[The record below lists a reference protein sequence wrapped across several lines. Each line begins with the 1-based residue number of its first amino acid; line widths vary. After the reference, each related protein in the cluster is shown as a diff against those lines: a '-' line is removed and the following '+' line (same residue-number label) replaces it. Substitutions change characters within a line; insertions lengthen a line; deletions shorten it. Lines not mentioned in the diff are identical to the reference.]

1 MSKQESPAQAYEEY
15 LGPTIADPFTRVLL
29 EQITPRDGQRVLDVA
44 SGTGSVARQVAPL
57 VGANGRVVALDVNPE
72 MLAVGRILPAT
83 GAAIEWLEGDATELK
98 LPDAAFDLV
107 LSQQGLQ
114 FFPDRA
120 AALQE
125 MWRVL
130 VAGGDVAVNVWRS
143 LDLHPLH
150 QALFEAVARRLDV
163 PLDTLDIAFSLSNA
177 EELRTLLHDAGFRN
191 VRIIERSLEIRLPA
205 PERFVHLTVLGAA
218 TSIPAFSQMDSTTRT
233 ELVEAVTR
241 ETEPI
246 IRGHRDGDT
255 LVFPMTT
262 HIGTGYKPSESNGSG
277 VEKSTVP
284 LAQRVMDFS

>member
-1 MSKQESPAQAYEEY
+1 MLPAARAAWLGRSP
-15 LGPTIADPFTRVLL
+15 LSWGP
-29 EQITPRDGQRVLDVA
+29 
-44 SGTGSVARQVAPL
+44 
-57 VGANGRVVALDVNPE
+57 NGRVVALDVNPE

-246 IRGHRDGDT
+246 IRRPLRKTGWLPQR
-255 LVFPMTT
+255 LVWPQ
-262 HIGTGYKPSESNGSG
+262 G
-277 VEKSTVP
+277 VPAHAKRLP
-284 LAQRVMDFS
+284 RRGR